1 MRIIKIKMAIFVSH
15 TAPSAYAHHVCFLNP
30 MNQSTLET
38 FDPQII
44 VATPKWESP
53 FVNPTVRYLNLGDEG
68 YGLRPERLI
77 SEGREYFYMFKLSWD
92 SSGVECVLNRENV
105 QKILGFGAHK
115 TPIHVFD
122 ISISS
127 NLQIS
132 HTMRINATS
141 TVSQVGPVI
150 KDFEFISDEDTSL
163 HIGEI
168 IQLQSYTLSD
178 FEEATGID
186 VIARYFEHLND
197 GSAPIKYSR
206 KAYDNMRRKF
216 EG

>member
-1 MRIIKIKMAIFVSH
+1 MRTIKIRTAIFVSH
-15 TAPSAYAHHVCFLNP
+15 TVPDAYAHHLCFLNP
-30 MNQSTLET
+30 MVSDALEL
-38 FDPQII
+38 FYPQIM
-44 VATPKWESP
+44 VTTATWEAAY
-53 FVNPTVRYLNLGDEG
+53 VNPRVRYLNLGDEG

-77 SEGREYFYMFKLSWD
+77 SEGREYVYMFQLSKD
-92 SSGVECVLNRENV
+92 SSGIEYVLNRENI
-105 QKILGFGAHK
+105 QKIWGFGMHR

-122 ISISS
+122 ISISA

-132 HTMRINATS
+132 HSMRMNVAS
-141 TVSQVGPVI
+141 SVSQVGPVI

-168 IQLQSYTLSD
+168 IQIQSYTLSD

>member
-1 MRIIKIKMAIFVSH
+1 MKTIKIRTAIFVSH
-15 TAPSAYAHHVCFLNP
+15 TEPDAYAHHLCFLNP
-30 MNQSTLET
+30 MNHNTLEL
-38 FDPQII
+38 FNPNIM
-44 VATPKWESP
+44 VATSKYEAA

-68 YGLRPERLI
+68 YVLRPEWLI
-77 SEGREYFYMFKLSWD
+77 SEGREFAYLFQLNQKRSGFEYALS
-92 SSGVECVLNRENV
+92 RENA
-105 QKILGFGAHK
+105 QKIWGFGAHK

>member
-1 MRIIKIKMAIFVSH
+1 MKTIEIRTAIFVSH
-15 TAPSAYAHHVCFLNP
+15 TEPDAYAHHLCFLNP
-30 MNQSTLET
+30 INRNSLELFNPNIMVVT
-38 FDPQII
+38 
-44 VATPKWESP
+44 ATCEAS
-53 FVNPTVRYLNLGDEG
+53 FINPTVRYLNLGDEG
-68 YGLRPERLI
+68 YALRPERLI
-77 SEGREYFYMFKLSWD
+77 SEGREYAYLFQLSQKR
-92 SSGVECVLNRENV
+92 SGIEYALSRENV
-105 QKILGFGAHK
+105 QKIWGIGAHK

-122 ISISS
+122 LSIRG

-132 HTMRINATS
+132 HSMRINTTS
-141 TVSQVGPVI
+141 TISQVGPVI